1 MVCIFDE
8 QRSEKVAYDHEKVTS
23 WTSVMDHV
31 TFGLAL
37 CKWKKIVRKNCAQ
50 NGRIPALGY
59 GAVKGQE
66 ESQEAP

>member
-1 MVCIFDE
+1 ME
-8 QRSEKVAYDHEKVTS
+8 
-23 WTSVMDHV
+23 HV

-37 CKWKKIVRKNCAQ
+37 CKSKTLARNNYAKSGW
-50 NGRIPALGY
+50 IPALGY

>member
-1 MVCIFDE
+1 ME
-8 QRSEKVAYDHEKVTS
+8 
-23 WTSVMDHV
+23 HV

-37 CKWKKIVRKNCAQ
+37 CKSKTIARKNCAKS
-50 NGRIPALGY
+50 GWIPALGY